1 MQTLFGIKIGGLK
14 QKIVSLVIVILLI
27 MIIFMQ
33 MVSVYRT
40 RYLSNIVSS
49 TREEQQ
55 SAIGEV
61 STGTIHD
68 VLESSMTKSNN
79 LQAFIADD
87 MFSEIETD
95 VMTLQALAEG
105 YFSHKGAYESVPFYP
120 PDPALDGTVTAQ
132 ALWDETVDD
141 YTQSEYLEV
150 AIQMSNT
157 MIAMCNNAGYMDNCY
172 IGFEDGTTL
181 CIDALS
187 ANKYDGDGNLIPFP
201 ARERS
206 WYQDA
211 LSVNDVCFSGVIYDT
226 FSGKSCVTCSAPVYV
241 NGELI
246 GVVGIDLFLDELE
259 AYVEQSTQNGGFI
272 CIVNDEG
279 QVIFAPEG
287 NGLFEVMSEDVAEDL
302 RLSDNTELS
311 SFIME
316 SLYYSTGLHEV
327 TINGEDYYM
336 VGSPIET
343 VGWAAIS
350 VIGKDF
356 TETPTYM
363 MLEEYDRI
371 NDEARANYKVAQ
383 TRLMILTVIMVLLIL
398 VAGII
403 AVLIMSDKIV
413 KPIESMT
420 QDIIEG
426 ATTGKMFEMKSIY
439 NTNDEIEVLAESFDD
454 LSKKTKSYITEITE
468 ITKQKERMSAELTLA
483 AQIQETMLPHKF
495 PPFPERHEFDIYAIM
510 DPAREVGGDFYDFFM
525 IDDDHIGLVI
535 ADVAGKGI
543 PAALYMMISKTI
555 LQSCAMLG
563 VSVSEVMTRTNNA
576 LCYDDDMDMFVT
588 VWLGV
593 LQISTGKLIASNAG
607 HEYPIIKRAD
617 GKFEVYKDKH
627 SLAIGAMRGTPFN
640 SYEIDLNKGDTL
652 FLYTDGV
659 PEATDANEKMFGD
672 ERLIDTLNS
681 GPKID
686 PKLILE
692 NVKRAVGEF
701 VQDAEQFDDLTM
713 LAFEYHGPDN
723 NER

>member
-1 MQTLFGIKIGGLK
+1 MQTLFGIKLGGLK

-27 MIIFMQ
+27 MIVFML

-40 RYLSNIVSS
+40 KYLSNIVSA

-55 SAIGEV
+55 AALSEV
-61 STGTIHD
+61 SAEAIYD
-68 VLESSMTKSNN
+68 VVDSSMTKSNN
-79 LQAFIADD
+79 LQAFIAND

-95 VMTLQALAEG
+95 VLTLQALAEG
-105 YFSHKGAYESVPFYP
+105 YFSHKGAYEDVPFYP
-120 PDPALDGTVTAQ
+120 PNPNLDGTVTAQ
-132 ALWDETVDD
+132 ALWDETVED
-141 YTQSEYLEV
+141 YTQSEYLEI

-172 IGFEDGTTL
+172 IGFEDGTSL

-187 ANKYDGDGNLIPFP
+187 ANKFDDDGNLIPFP

-211 LSVNDVCFSGVIYDT
+211 LHVNDVCFSGVIFDT
-226 FSGKSCVTCSAPVYV
+226 FSGKSCVTCSAPVFV
-241 NGELI
+241 NGEFI

-259 AYVEQSTQNGGFI
+259 AYVEQSTQHGGFI

-287 NGLFEVMSEDVAEDL
+287 NGVFEVQMEDVAEDL
-302 RLSDNTELS
+302 RLSDNVELAA
-311 SFIME
+311 FVAE
-316 SLYYSTGLHEV
+316 SLLTSTGLHEITV
-327 TINGEDYYM
+327 NGEDYYM

-343 VGWAAIS
+343 VGWAALS
-350 VIGKDF
+350 VVQKDL
-356 TETPTYM
+356 TETPTSL

-371 NDEARANYKVAQ
+371 NDEAQANYRLGQ
-383 TRLMILTVIMVLLIL
+383 TRLMILTAIMVLLIML
-398 VAGII
+398 AGVI

-426 ATTGKMFEMKSIY
+426 ATTGKMFEMKALY

-454 LSKKTKSYITEITE
+454 LSKKTKRYISEITE
-468 ITKQKERMSAELTLA
+468 ITKQKERMSTELSLA
-483 AQIQETMLPHKF
+483 AQIQEAMLPHKF
-495 PPFPERHEFDIYAIM
+495 PPFPERKEFDIYAVM
-510 DPAREVGGDFYDFFM
+510 DPAREVGGDFYDFFL
-525 IDDDHIGLVI
+525 IDDDHIGLVM

-563 VSVSEVMTRTNNA
+563 VSVDDILNKTNEA
-576 LCYDDDMDMFVT
+576 LCYDEDVDMFVT
-588 VWLGV
+588 VWIGI
-593 LQISTGKLIASNAG
+593 LQISTGKLMASNAG

-617 GKFEVYKDKH
+617 GSYEDFKDKH
-627 SLAIGAMRGTPFN
+627 SLAVGALPETTFK
-640 SYEIDLNKGDTL
+640 SYEIDIKKGDIL

-659 PEATDANEKMFGD
+659 PEATDKNEQMFGA
-672 ERLIDTLNS
+672 ERLLDTLNN
-681 GPKID
+681 GPETD
-686 PKLILE
+686 PQAILE
-692 NVKRAVGEF
+692 NVKKAVGEF
-701 VQDAEQFDDLTM
+701 VQEAEQFDDLTM